1 MRKQMYGKQAP
12 NLLSGYHSEVMIR
25 GGMNLFKSRN
35 PCVTEEMVI
44 IRKEFNW
51 MILLNR
57 HLYG

>member
-1 MRKQMYGKQAP
+1 MHGKQAP

-44 IRKEFNW
+44 IHKEFNW